1 MEHWDAIIIG
11 AGMGGLCA
19 AARLS
24 AAGKRVLVLEKSGHL
39 GGRCSHREHAGV
51 RVTTGAIM
59 IPMAEHNATREPL
72 DLLGVPLHMIELT
85 GRMRYRWRHGD
96 YDQAISGGGLR
107 GLIGF
112 ACNGDDGHATALFD
126 AFVAAM
132 KT

>member
-39 GGRCSHREHAGV
+39 GGRCSHREHDGV

-59 IPMAEHNATREPL
+59 IPMAEHNATREPF
-72 DLLGVPLHMIELT
+72 DLLGVPLAMIELT
-85 GRMRYRWRHGD
+85 GRMRYRLRHGD
-96 YDQAISGGGLR
+96 FDQAANGGGLR
-107 GLIGF
+107 ALIAF
-112 ACNGDDGHATALFD
+112 AFAGDEAGAGRLFE
-126 AFVAAM
+126 A
-132 KT
+132 